1 VAPGNLNG
9 IAELLAFAF
18 KQNAST
24 CICHPVCPRWIRV
37 DGDIKRINVDPLDDR
52 TVHK

>member
-1 VAPGNLNG
+1 MD

-18 KQNAST
+18 KQNASDL
-24 CICHPVCPRWIRV
+24 HLSAGLPPLIRV

-52 TVHK
+52 T